1 MYLQHDASNR
11 DVISV
16 VFVDAGGGKMTNDR
30 PLTGI
35 RVLDLS
41 RVVAG
46 PLCGRMLADQGAEV
60 IKVEPPNRDMT
71 RKAPPIIEG
80 FSSYY
85 AHLNAGKIGLCVD
98 LTDGEASSLVAR
110 LADESD
116 VVLENFRPGVLARF
130 GLDAASLRRRNTGL
144 VYCSI
149 SGYGQTGPWAD
160 RRCYAPVVHGEAGLI
175 ATNARLHDMPM
186 RPEALSH
193 ADIQSGLMAMGA
205 ICSAL
210 FARERGGAGAHLD
223 ISLAEVSVYLNEF
236 SAPELCGQTGPAT
249 YAGAASLVLTLG
261 DGTHV
266 VTQGNP
272 VDNFRMWAKAMGRPE
287 LIKDPRFADQASRIQ
302 NRAEIDRL
310 ILEFSLTFD
319 SFDALH
325 TSVDPHRI
333 AIGIVRSVSELAATD
348 WAIERRLIAEP
359 IPGLHLPRVPYRSTS
374 GEIGAVAPPPSRGE
388 HNREILTRLT
398 DMDDA
403 SIDRL
408 EERGAIQT
416 AEDGNS

>member
-1 MYLQHDASNR
+1 
-11 DVISV
+11 
-16 VFVDAGGGKMTNDR
+16 MTRDR
-30 PLTGI
+30 PLSGV

-60 IKVEPPNRDMT
+60 IKVEPPRRDMT
-71 RKAPPIIEG
+71 RKAPPLVEG

-85 AHLNAGKIGLCVD
+85 AHLNAGKIGLSVD
-98 LTDGEASSLVAR
+98 LADAEAAQLVAG
-110 LADESD
+110 LANESD
-116 VVLENFRPGVLARF
+116 VVLENFRPGILTRF
-130 GLDAASLRRRNTGL
+130 GLDAASLRHQNPRL
-144 VYCSI
+144 IYCSI

-175 ATNARLHDMPM
+175 ATNARLHDTPA

-205 ICSAL
+205 IGAAL
-210 FARERGGAGAHLD
+210 FARERTGEGAHLD

-249 YAGAASLVLTLG
+249 YAGAASLVLTLA
-261 DGTHV
+261 DGTRV

-287 LIKDPRFADQASRIQ
+287 LREDPRFATQAARMQ

-310 ILEFSLTFD
+310 ILEFSFGFE
-319 SFDALH
+319 SFEALH
-325 TSVDPHRI
+325 ACVDPHRI
-333 AIGIVRSVSELAATD
+333 AVGVVRSVSELADTD
-348 WAIERRLIAEP
+348 WAEERQLVAEP
-359 IPGLHLPRVPYRSTS
+359 IPGLRMPRVPYRSTS
-374 GEIGAVAPPPSRGE
+374 GEIGVSAPPPARGE
-388 HNREILTRLT
+388 HNRETFIRLAGL
-398 DMDDA
+398 DDA
-403 SIDRL
+403 AVDRL
-408 EERGAIQT
+408 VARGALQT
-416 AEDGNS
+416 ADDGNS